1 MFSEKEVNEKR
12 IKYDAKVKLMVTRW
26 TIISHVLDNLGI
38 SKRNTKV
45 RISIMLTATCHGFLN
60 QVKIRAKRKKPANR
74 SKSHVDR

>member
-38 SKRNTKV
+38 SKRNSKV
-45 RISIMLTATCHGFLN
+45 
-60 QVKIRAKRKKPANR
+60 
-74 SKSHVDR
+74 